1 MRRPTTAPP
10 QSRPPQARILPG
22 DVVLTAADII
32 DLGLEA
38 APDGVGLSWEEIIDR
53 KSRSTNH
60 G

>member
-1 MRRPTTAPP
+1 MRRPTTA
-10 QSRPPQARILPG
+10 PPQARILPG

-38 APDGVGLSWEEIIDR
+38 APADMGPSMEEIMAAR
-53 KSRSTNH
+53 TGRTNH